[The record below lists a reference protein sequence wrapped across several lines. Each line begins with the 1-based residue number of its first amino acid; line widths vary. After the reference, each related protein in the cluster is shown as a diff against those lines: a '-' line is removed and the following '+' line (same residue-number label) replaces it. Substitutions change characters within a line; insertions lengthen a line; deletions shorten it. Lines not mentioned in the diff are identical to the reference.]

1 MGRSRS
7 VHLLVIFSVASMIV
21 TLTLTQSTST
31 AKYSSSHD
39 AESFQAPHLRA
50 FPPAASVDGSFS
62 RRNLS
67 EANITMTNDP
77 KVLIESKVDN
87 AKGADQIASDTKS
100 SPPQSAKKA
109 EQSKN
114 SDNRPSGVIYQY
126 IPPPPV
132 DLEARA
138 GLRGKI
144 RNLVDLNNATSTALC
159 GIVKDSEPYLDEWV
173 DYHFG
178 LGFHTIYLIDNS
190 KDHELRTWQ
199 DRRRKAGYSVRV
211 MPKPGSHRQMYGYH
225 MCAAEHKDEHTYMA
239 FMDVDEF
246 LVLKKHETIDQMLA
260 DHLHEGSLAIS
271 WYVFGSGKTTAYAP
285 LPVTKRFTFRDGV
298 EKHDRHKAWAN
309 VKSILKT
316 ADYGGYPQS
325 PHSMKTKRGTW
336 KDTTGGGNFVSNHSS

>member
-1 MGRSRS
+1 MAQSRS

-21 TLTLTQSTST
+21 TLTLTQSTSN
-31 AKYSSSHD
+31 AKNKTTSHD
-39 AESFQAPHLRA
+39 AESFRAPHLQA
-50 FPPAASVDGSFS
+50 IPSAFS

-67 EANITMTNDP
+67 EANMTMTSDP
-77 KVLIESKVDN
+77 IESKVDD
-87 AKGADQIASDTKS
+87 AKGADPVASNPKPAPR
-100 SPPQSAKKA
+100 PPQSDNKKA

-132 DLEARA
+132 NLEARA
-138 GLRGKI
+138 GLQGKI

-190 KDHELRTWQ
+190 KEHELRTWQ
-199 DRRRKAGYSVRV
+199 DKRRKAGYSVRV

-246 LVLKKHETIDQMLA
+246 LVLRKHETIDQMLA
-260 DHLHEGSLAIS
+260 DHLPEGSLAIS
-271 WYVFGSGKTTAYAP
+271 WYVFGSSGTTTYAP
-285 LPVTKRFTFRDGV
+285 LPVTKRFTLRDGI
-298 EKHDRHKAWAN
+298 EKQDRHRQWAN
-309 VKSILKT
+309 VKSIMKT
-316 ADYGGYPQS
+316 SDYGGYPQS
-325 PHSMKTKRGTW
+325 PHSIKTKRGTW
-336 KDTTGGGNFVSNHSS
+336 KDTTGGGNFVSNRSK